1 MGTDS
6 KMDRY
11 EQAMKLAE
19 TGRHA
24 EALPLVQD
32 HLRENPRDVQGW
44 NDTGAIL
51 YCLRRTEEAIE
62 AFEKAKSLGGPQVSA
77 EVYWNLVE
85 AYLDGG
91 YPGMAA
97 RLFDEM
103 ERMGILAADT
113 LNRTADAFL
122 RAENL
127 GGALE
132 MLLRSLEMASE
143 QEILEPMIEVIR
155 SKRARVALVAA
166 RDDART
172 RAVRRFLGR
181 RFPLQVHIGVRPE
194 ELAGVLGDSDITW
207 LEGWSELVA
216 ETARQPKTCR
226 ILVDLRPGE
235 VEQPGIETVDWEA
248 IDAVLLGGGEA
259 DRRRLMDRVDG
270 IGRRTRL
277 AAVREGVDVR
287 SLACRQRRR
296 GKNIAAVGPWDARSN
311 PMLLLQCM
319 QKLHYIDGTCRL
331 HLAGSFTDAA
341 VERYVRHMVDRMDL
355 SGAVVFDNEVMDWNT
370 WLADKHY
377 IVSTAV
383 DASTMSGVLTAM
395 ACGVKPVVHAFP
407 GVEEWIDSAYTFS
420 IAEEFCRAVLD
431 EAYEPSR
438 YRAFVEQRYTLRSA
452 YRAMNDVL
460 YRLEKDPIR
469 APQESRTEHGF
480 TPLTDDWTPVE
491 EPGSL
496 AFPGP
501 TNPAPVVSDTSSAG
515 RVIPI
520 TPVSS
525 DGGPVPIAGGGSGP
539 RDMACVGPPAPD
551 GVQAAAPSPYAQ
563 MGRDRVVERMAQQ
576 ALEATR
582 ALEAMARNGV
592 EGQTTG
598 VATPISPTDMSV
610 GPYDSLESLRRD
622 QPMQQAARE
631 FSGTSQAQVGPPVV
645 EDIAEAGEA
654 QVPFV
659 R

>member
-6 KMDRY
+6 SMDRY

-24 EALPLVQD
+24 EALPLVQE

-44 NDTGAIL
+44 NDAGAIL

-62 AFEKAKSLGGPQVSA
+62 AFEKAKSLGGSQVSA

-91 YPGMAA
+91 YPGMAV

-103 ERMGILAADT
+103 ERIGILAADT

-122 RAENL
+122 RGENL

-132 MLLRSLEMASE
+132 MLLRSLEMAGE

-172 RAVRRFLGR
+172 RAVRRFLEQ
-181 RFPLQVHIGVRPE
+181 RFPLQVYIGAQPE
-194 ELAGVLGDSDITW
+194 ELSAILGRSDITW

-216 ETARQPKTCR
+216 ETARQTKTCR

-235 VEQPGIETVDWEA
+235 VEEPGLETVDWEA
-248 IDAVLLGGGEA
+248 IDAVLLGGGET
-259 DRRRLMDRVDG
+259 DRRRLMDRVEG
-270 IGRRTRL
+270 IERRTRL
-277 AAVREGVDVR
+277 AAIREGVDVR

-341 VERYVRHMVDRMDL
+341 VERYVRHMVDRLDL
-355 SGAVVFDNEVMDWNT
+355 SGAVVFDNEVTDWNT

-383 DASTMSGVLTAM
+383 DASMMPGVLTAM

-407 GVEEWIDSAYTFS
+407 DAEEWIESTYTFG

-438 YRAFVEQRYTLRSA
+438 YRAFVEQRYPLRA
-452 YRAMNDVL
+452 TYRAMNDVL

-491 EPGSL
+491 QSSSDVSATSPVPRVSGS
-496 AFPGP
+496 
-501 TNPAPVVSDTSSAG
+501 SEAG
-515 RVIPI
+515 RAIPI
-520 TPVSS
+520 TPISS

-598 VATPISPTDMSV
+598 VAPAPIGPTDMSV

>member
-6 KMDRY
+6 KTDRY

-24 EALPLVQD
+24 EALPLVQE

-44 NDTGAIL
+44 NDAGAIL

-91 YPGMAA
+91 YPGMAV

-103 ERMGILAADT
+103 ERIGILAADT
-113 LNRTADAFL
+113 LNRTANAFL

-132 MLLRSLEMASE
+132 MLLRSLEMAGE

-166 RDDART
+166 RDDSRT
-172 RAVRRFLGR
+172 RAVRRFLER
-181 RFPLQVHIGVRPE
+181 RFPLQVYIGAQPE
-194 ELAGVLGDSDITW
+194 ELSAILGDSDITW
-207 LEGWSELVA
+207 LEGWSDLVA

-226 ILVDLRPGE
+226 VVVRLRPGE
-235 VEQPGIETVDWEA
+235 VEEPGMETVAWEA
-248 IDAVLLGGGEA
+248 IDAVLLCGGET

-270 IGRRTRL
+270 IERRTRL
-277 AAVREGVDVR
+277 AALREGVDVR
-287 SLACRQRRR
+287 TLACRQRRR

-319 QKLHYIDGTCRL
+319 QKLHYIDGTYRL
-331 HLAGSFTDAA
+331 TLAGSFTDAA
-341 VERYVRHMVDRMDL
+341 VERYVRSMVDRLDL
-355 SGAVVFDNEVMDWNT
+355 SGAVVFDNEVTDWNT

-383 DASTMSGVLTAM
+383 DASMMPGVLTAM

-407 GVEEWIDSAYTFS
+407 DAEEWIDSAYTFG

-469 APQESRTEHGF
+469 APQESRTEPGF

-491 EPGSL
+491 ESSSDVS
-496 AFPGP
+496 P
-501 TNPAPVVSDTSSAG
+501 TIPAPRVSGSSETG
-515 RVIPI
+515 RAIPI
-520 TPVSS
+520 TPISS
-525 DGGPVPIAGGGSGP
+525 DGGPVPIADGGSGP
-539 RDMACVGPPAPD
+539 RDMTCVGPPAPD
-551 GVQAAAPSPYAQ
+551 GVQAAAPSSYAQ
-563 MGRDRVVERMAQQ
+563 MGRDRVVERMARQ

-592 EGQTTG
+592 EGQATS
-598 VATPISPTDMSV
+598 VAPAPISPTEMSV

-622 QPMQQAARE
+622 QAMQQATRE
-631 FSGTSQAQVGPPVV
+631 FSGDSQAQVGPPVV

-654 QVPFV
+654 RVPFV